1 MFVYFPEYIY
11 NKTKTFFKYTFANN
25 INKDSARDLLK
36 NKLKEEN
43 YLEILREYKN
53 QKINFPKLNF
63 RHCNSFPINET
74 KVNLGLIS
82 SYDKIEN
89 EILICSNYVN
99 SIKDLSSILDK
110 ELAYALEINSPLM
123 QKKLTLNDYTSFS
136 IKACKR
142 MLSNNSEMELVK
154 RCAYLDLKYRHYYL
168 IKSTY
173 EEECENMDNLKLNEV
188 VKKLVEIN
196 LNN

>member
-11 NKTKTFFKYTFANN
+11 NKTKTYLNYTFANK
-25 INKDSARDLLK
+25 INKDSARDLVK
-36 NKLKEEN
+36 NKLKQEN
-43 YLEILREYKN
+43 YLQILREYKN
-53 QKINFPKLNF
+53 QKINFPKLKF
-63 RHCNSFPINET
+63 RHCNALPINET

-82 SYDKIEN
+82 SYDKIDN
-89 EILICSNYVN
+89 EIVICSNYAN

-110 ELAYALEINSPLM
+110 ELAYALEINSPQM

-142 MLSNNSEMELVK
+142 MLFNNPEMELVK
-154 RCAYLDLKYRHYYL
+154 RCAYLDLKYRHYNL

-173 EEECENMDNLKLNEV
+173 EEEYENMDNLKLNEV